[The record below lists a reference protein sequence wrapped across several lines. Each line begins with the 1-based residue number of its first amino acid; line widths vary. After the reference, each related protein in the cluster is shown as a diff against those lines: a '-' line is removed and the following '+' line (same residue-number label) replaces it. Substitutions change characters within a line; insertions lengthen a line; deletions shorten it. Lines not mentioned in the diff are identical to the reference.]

1 MHVEQAILTWEE
13 MLKNRPHPC
22 KIQEVI
28 IFDRRGSSIFP
39 DVVALN
45 IDFTG
50 RCNLRYQTQY
60 DDGYVFR
67 TSVWDREDGK
77 IDSYSDI
84 IKEALR
90 NGLNP
95 GFK

>member
-1 MHVEQAILTWEE
+1 MHVEQAINHWQER
-13 MLKNRPHPC
+13 LKPRPSAV

-67 TSVWDREDGK
+67 TSVWDRVDGG
-77 IDSYSDI
+77 IDKYADI
-84 IKEALR
+84 IDEALR